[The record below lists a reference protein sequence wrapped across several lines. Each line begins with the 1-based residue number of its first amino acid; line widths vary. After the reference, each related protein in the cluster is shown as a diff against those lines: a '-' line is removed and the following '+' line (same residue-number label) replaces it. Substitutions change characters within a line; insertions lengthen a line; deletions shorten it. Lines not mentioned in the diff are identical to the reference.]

1 MKLGTIKEISN
12 ALKKYVSM
20 TSRANSYLGRKLNYL
35 VKLDVIRI
43 RILSNIEVATFF
55 KNKEEA

>member
-12 ALKKYVSM
+12 ALKKYVLM
-20 TSRANSYLGRKLNYL
+20 TSRVNSYLGRKLNYL

-43 RILSNIEVATFF
+43 RISSNIEVATSF
-55 KNKEEA
+55 KSKEEA

>member
-12 ALKKYVSM
+12 ALKKYVLM
-20 TSRANSYLGRKLNYL
+20 TSRVNSYLGRKLNYS

-43 RILSNIEVATFF
+43 RISSNIEVAISF